1 MTRDVAAAS
10 DYPKTWSFEPTGRLV
25 HLRWAVAEI
34 TISIETPSAG
44 LDAAERALRIFSQR
58 AAALLEDLSDEDDD
72 SGIQDARLAA
82 ELSVS
87 EARTALSQSCQ
98 LRAERA
104 RSLHEARRKLHRGL
118 IILAEAVARSG
129 EDRCSAISSFQAPE
143 LTSLLA
149 LREMFSVFRGSLVSA
164 GEQRAR
170 LSWALE
176 VVALELQVL
185 LANPV
190 FADLP
195 HGAQLKIRELNRRIS
210 AWAVKEVDP
219 MLGRAL
225 YREACGI
232 PGISSDLSVSPVLV
246 DHDAQILSELSA
258 LLANEPSS
266 SLLEHKVL
274 GHLGSLRGL
283 DVELD
288 RLELNLVYGAAG
300 VLGTLS
306 LRVNDLRSRLS
317 RPAVR
322 AAASWS

>member
-1 MTRDVAAAS
+1 MNRHAAAAS
-10 DYPKTWSFEPTGRLV
+10 DYPKSWSFEPTGRLV

-34 TISIETPSAG
+34 AIGIETPSAG

-58 AAALLEDLSDEDDD
+58 AAALLEDLHDEDGD
-72 SGIQDARLAA
+72 SDVQDALLAA
-82 ELSVS
+82 ELSVT

-104 RSLHEARRKLHRGL
+104 RAVHEARRKLHRGL

-129 EDRCSAISSFQAPE
+129 SNYGAPISSFQAPE

-149 LREMFSVFRGSLVSA
+149 LREMFSVFRGALVSA

-176 VVALELQVL
+176 VVAQELQVL

-195 HGAQLKIRELNRRIS
+195 HGAQLKIRELNRRIA
-210 AWAVKEVDP
+210 AWGLKEVDP

-225 YREACGI
+225 YREACAI
-232 PGISSDLSVSPVLV
+232 PGISSDLSVIPLLV

-258 LLANEPSS
+258 LLANEPSG

-288 RLELNLVYGAAG
+288 RLELNLVYGAVG

-317 RPAVR
+317 RPQVR

>member
-1 MTRDVAAAS
+1 
-10 DYPKTWSFEPTGRLV
+10 
-25 HLRWAVAEI
+25 
-34 TISIETPSAG
+34 
-44 LDAAERALRIFSQR
+44 
-58 AAALLEDLSDEDDD
+58 
-72 SGIQDARLAA
+72 
-82 ELSVS
+82 
-87 EARTALSQSCQ
+87 
-98 LRAERA
+98 
-104 RSLHEARRKLHRGL
+104 HEARRKLHRGL
-118 IILAEAVARSG
+118 IILAEAVSRGGS
-129 EDRCSAISSFQAPE
+129 DRCAPISSFQAPE

-149 LREMFSVFRGSLVSA
+149 LREMFSVFRGALVSA
-164 GEQRAR
+164 GEERSR

-190 FADLP
+190 FTDLP
-195 HGAQLKIRELNRRIS
+195 HSAQLKLRELNRRVS
-210 AWAVKEVDP
+210 SWGMKELDP

-225 YREACGI
+225 YREACAV
-232 PGISSDLSVSPVLV
+232 PSMASDLSISPLLV

-258 LLANEPSS
+258 LLSNEPSG

-274 GHLGSLRGL
+274 GHLSSLRGL

-317 RPAVR
+317 RPVVR